1 MYKNLM
7 ITFVLVSA
15 TAFLAQPETVSSR
28 RQQANNLN
36 SLLADGYI
44 NLSQNEDNS
53 NIFKTLEVVFQPDQT
68 TH

>member
-7 ITFVLVSA
+7 ITFVLVSS

-28 RQQANNLN
+28 RQKANNLN
-36 SLLADGYI
+36 SLLTDGYI